1 MRRALL
7 MLVAGIIL
15 ALGGC
20 GVSRNIVEVPPPRL
34 PSLQELDRH
43 LTYTD
48 RYAGRSDYIVPRRY

>member
-1 MRRALL
+1 

-34 PSLQELDRH
+34 PPLQELDRQI
-43 LTYTD
+43 TYTD
-48 RYAGRSDYIVPRRY
+48 PYAGRSDYIVPRR